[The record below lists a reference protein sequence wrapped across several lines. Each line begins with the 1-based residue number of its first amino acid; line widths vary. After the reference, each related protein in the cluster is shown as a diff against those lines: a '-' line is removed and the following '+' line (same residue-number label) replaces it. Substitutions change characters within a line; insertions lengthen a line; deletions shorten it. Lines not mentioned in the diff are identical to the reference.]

1 MRKGEATIESQ
12 NKSEIQSIHKA
23 FQVIEILADSESGLG
38 VAELSSRLGW
48 HKSTTHRF
56 LSTLAKEGY
65 VRQIQGADKYV
76 LSFKWLAIANKV
88 VNKIEI
94 RAVARDFLK
103 TLADQAGTDVHLAV
117 FDNDEVVFIDRID
130 SQAPLKTNF
139 HIGRRA
145 PAHCTAVGKFFLAH
159 LPEEEVERIAREKG
173 LKGFTPRTITS
184 LEKLKEHL
192 AEIRYQGFAVDY
204 SEHNEGIA
212 CIAAGIWNHDGRLV
226 ATVSASGAT
235 HHILGERIAILAP
248 LVTETAERISQS
260 LGYIPEVSRAKGGQ

>member
-1 MRKGEATIESQ
+1 METQ
-12 NKSEIQSIHKA
+12 NKSEIQSIHKV
-23 FQVIEILADSESGLG
+23 FQLIETLADSESGLG
-38 VAELSSRLGW
+38 VGELSARLGW

-56 LSTLAKEGY
+56 LTTLVKEGY
-65 VRQIQGADKYV
+65 VRQKEGSDKYL
-76 LSFKWLAIANKV
+76 LSFKLLAIANKI

-103 TLADQAGTDVHLAV
+103 ALSDQAGTDVHLAV
-117 FDNDEVVFIDRID
+117 FDDDAVVFIDRID

-159 LPEEEVERIAREKG
+159 LPESEVERIAREKG

-192 AEIRYQGFAVDY
+192 AEIRRQGFAVDY

-212 CIAAGIWNHDGRLV
+212 CIGAGIWNHEGRLI
-226 ATVSASGAT
+226 AAISASGAT
-235 HHILGERIAILAP
+235 HRILGERMAILAP
-248 LVTETAERISQS
+248 LVTETAAKISQG
-260 LGYIPEVSRAKGGQ
+260 LGYIPGVSRPKGGQ